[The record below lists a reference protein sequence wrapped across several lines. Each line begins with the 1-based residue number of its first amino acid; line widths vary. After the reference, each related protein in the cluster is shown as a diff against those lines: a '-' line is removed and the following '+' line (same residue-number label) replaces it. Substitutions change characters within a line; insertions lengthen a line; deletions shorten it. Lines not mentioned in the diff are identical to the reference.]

1 MPSKRYILIC
11 KRHKFDAMLTVKNM
25 VVDWLGDVKFVGRNE
40 KGLKVNFEIAL
51 EGVESTE
58 LSPMETLL
66 ASLGAC
72 SSYYI
77 ITILKKQRQDIK
89 GLSVEL
95 TGLRRDE
102 PPRIYTEIH
111 MKYIVRGSGLNKN
124 FVENAVKISNEKYCS
139 VGGMLSKAAKIVYS
153 YEIVEA

>member
-1 MPSKRYILIC
+1 MP
-11 KRHKFDAMLTVKNM
+11 TVKNM

-111 MKYIVRGSGLNKN
+111 MKYIIRGSGLNKN
-124 FVENAVKISNEKYCS
+124 FVGNAVKISNEKYCS
-139 VGGMLSKAAKIVYS
+139 VGGMLRSAAKIVYS
-153 YEIVEA
+153 YEIVEE